1 MTRSKLITICILILA
16 ICGVLWGYIGLKE
29 EAENLQKTIDTQTE
43 LIYNKDNQIIEM
55 TKMISGQ
62 EEELIKAYDKIKELE
77 EEKQQQ
83 SNTMQVKI
91 THYSSEETGSTMT
104 ASGRHAQV
112 GRTVACN
119 FLPLGTRILIN
130 GQEYVV
136 DDRGAMTGN
145 VVDIYVGS
153 THEALSRG
161 TYHTI
166 MEVL

>member
-16 ICGVLWGYIGLKE
+16 ICGILWGYIGLKE
-29 EAENLQKTIDTQTE
+29 EAENLQKTIDTQRE
-43 LIYNKDNQIIEM
+43 MIYNKDNQIKEM
-55 TKMISGQ
+55 TKMVSGQ

-77 EEKQQQ
+77 EEKQQ

-104 ASGRHAQV
+104 ASGRHAQA

-119 FLPLGTRILIN
+119 FLPLGTHVLID
-130 GQEYVV
+130 GQRFVV
-136 DDRGAMTGN
+136 EDRGAMGGN

-161 TYHTI
+161 TYHTT